1 MDTKSEEYFHRNE
14 MASLSVA
21 ATDSHLAIAEQM
33 EALAIELR
41 SMSDSEMQVVPTEST
56 LLALARSIY
65 ASRRHVDDVFGMSG
79 FAVSPA
85 WDIMLDLYQAR
96 AKGTSISVSSACI
109 GGACPPTTGL
119 RWLQALENMHLI
131 ERSQDPAD
139 KRRITV
145 SITEKG
151 WLHTAKALQFHLK
164 S

>member
-1 MDTKSEEYFHRNE
+1 MDTKSVEHSQRSE
-14 MASLSVA
+14 MAKDLLIA
-21 ATDSHLAIAEQM
+21 ADSRLAIAEQM

-41 SMSDSEMQVVPTEST
+41 SMSDDEMQVVPTEST

-65 ASRRHVDDVFGMSG
+65 VSRRHVDEVFGMAG

-96 AKGTSISVSSACI
+96 AKGASISVSSACI

-131 ERSQDPAD
+131 GRSQDPDD

-145 SITEKG
+145 SLTEKG
-151 WLHTAKALQFHLK
+151 WLHTAKALQFYLK
-164 S
+164 R